1 MSVDS
6 AIAYFRQRQQD
17 LFRDQAT
24 VERPT
29 GTTTFNPA
37 TGQEEPD
44 PPTETYSGDCLIRG
58 MTWEGTDAEVGG
70 DAIRLRRYQ
79 VKFPFG
85 ADVEVHDIV
94 TPTASIYDSSLVGRS
109 FWVTDV
115 GRDGWQIARWAIC
128 KEITADG

>member
-1 MSVDS
+1 MSVDT

-17 LFRDQAT
+17 LFRDAAT

-29 GTTTFNPA
+29 GTTTFNPT
-37 TGQEEPD
+37 TGAEEPD
-44 PPTETYSGDCLIRG
+44 PPTLMYSGECLIRG
-58 MTWEGTDAEVGG
+58 TTWEGTDVEVGG
-70 DAIRLRRYQ
+70 DAIRLRVFQ
-79 VKFPFG
+79 AKFPPDT
-85 ADVEVHDIV
+85 DVEVHDIV